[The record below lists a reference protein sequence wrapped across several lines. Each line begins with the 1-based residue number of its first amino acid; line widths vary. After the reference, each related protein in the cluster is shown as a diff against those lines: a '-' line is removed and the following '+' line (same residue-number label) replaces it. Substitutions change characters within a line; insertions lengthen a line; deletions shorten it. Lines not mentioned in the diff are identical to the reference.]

1 MIANTLVTKVTE
13 RGQVSIPAAVRS
25 YLNLQPGMGL
35 LWNTG
40 RDRYSCTI
48 TIVRKRKPKG
58 ARAMLGYASTFRAP
72 RTTAEWMKE
81 LREGEQE

>member
-1 MIANTLVTKVTE
+1 
-13 RGQVSIPAAVRS
+13 
-25 YLNLQPGMGL
+25 MGL

-40 RDRYSCTI
+40 RDHYSCTI

-81 LREGEQE
+81 LREGESE